1 MTFDELLAR
10 YEPALAAA
18 FRECIDAIRSTV
30 VLKTVVE
37 RLERGDVAGAVRAI
51 QIEPQAFAALELALQ
66 EAFNAG
72 GVNMVQSLPQLVAP
86 DGTRVLFQF
95 GVRNLMAET
104 MLRNHSST
112 LVTNIVE
119 DQREALRMAFEAGL
133 SRGQNPTRTALDVV
147 GRVSRVTGRR
157 EGGVIGLTSL
167 QVRNVE
173 EARAILSD
181 PERIREYLT
190 WDTKEQRWKAKYSK
204 TDRRYIPSI
213 AKAMR
218 EGRALD
224 ADKIDGLIVKLEN
237 SYLKLRAD
245 TIGLEETRTAL
256 FTVRDVA
263 IRQQI
268 EAGKFTAQE
277 VTKRWRHSG
286 SENPRMQHLEMA
298 ARYKK
303 EGVPLDQP
311 FIAPDGAAM
320 MYPHAPDVPAR
331 HRIGCKCRVEYDV
344 DWIAAGLRRYRA
356 RVAA

>member
-1 MTFDELLAR
+1 MTFDELLER
-10 YEPALAAA
+10 YEPRLAAA

-157 EGGVIGLTSL
+157 EGGV
-167 QVRNVE
+167 
-173 EARAILSD
+173 
-181 PERIREYLT
+181 
-190 WDTKEQRWKAKYSK
+190 
-204 TDRRYIPSI
+204 
-213 AKAMR
+213 
-218 EGRALD
+218 
-224 ADKIDGLIVKLEN
+224 
-237 SYLKLRAD
+237 
-245 TIGLEETRTAL
+245 
-256 FTVRDVA
+256 
-263 IRQQI
+263 
-268 EAGKFTAQE
+268 
-277 VTKRWRHSG
+277 
-286 SENPRMQHLEMA
+286 
-298 ARYKK
+298 
-303 EGVPLDQP
+303 
-311 FIAPDGAAM
+311 
-320 MYPHAPDVPAR
+320 
-331 HRIGCKCRVEYDV
+331 
-344 DWIAAGLRRYRA
+344 
-356 RVAA
+356 